1 MKKNSSGLS
10 LERIDEM
17 IARSA
22 SCLITR
28 VAGGIPKNSEPDLLA
43 IEEPLE
49 IRLGYQSPEQWTTR
63 SISITMRTPGNDFE
77 LAVGFLRGEGIVRS
91 KSDVAE
97 MHMPGPAGSN
107 VVRVDLSPGVKFDP
121 VRLDRNF
128 YTTSSC
134 GVCGKGSLDA
144 ISNQGFEAI
153 PQGIVQFP
161 SRLLDGLP
169 AALRRS
175 QVTFD
180 ETGGLH
186 AAALFSPN
194 GELLVV
200 REDVG
205 RHNAV
210 DKVAGFLLLEDT
222 LAPDGSALLVSGRAS
237 FELVQK
243 AISARIP
250 ILAAVGAPSTLAVEL
265 AREFDLTL
273 IGFVRDGRFNI
284 YSGEERIR
292 YEVTAAG

>member
-1 MKKNSSGLS
+1 MTP
-10 LERIDEM
+10 
-17 IARSA
+17 RSA
-22 SCLITR
+22 PCLITR
-28 VAGGIPKNSEPDLLA
+28 VVGGVPKNSEPDLLA

-49 IRLGYQSPEQWTTR
+49 IRLGYQALEQWTTR

-77 LAVGFLRGEGIVRS
+77 LAAGFLRGEGIVRS
-91 KSDVAE
+91 SSDIAG
-97 MHMPGPAGSN
+97 MHMPGPPGSN

-121 VRLDRNF
+121 VRLDRHF

-153 PQGIVQFP
+153 PQGTVQFP

-169 AALRRS
+169 TALRER

-180 ETGGLH
+180 QTGGLH
-186 AAALFSPN
+186 AAALFSPT
-194 GELLVV
+194 GKLLVV

-210 DKVAGFLLLEDT
+210 
-222 LAPDGSALLVSGRAS
+222 PDGSALLVSGRAS

-273 IGFVRDGRFNI
+273 IGFLRDGRFNI

>member
-1 MKKNSSGLS
+1 MANT
-10 LERIDEM
+10 
-17 IARSA
+17 SA
-22 SCLITR
+22 AYLIR
-28 VAGGIPKNSEPDLLA
+28 RVVAGVAGDSEPDLLA

-49 IRLGYQSPEQWTTR
+49 IRLGYQTPEQWTTR

-77 LAVGFLRGEGIVRS
+77 LAAGFLRGEGIVRNRN
-91 KSDVAE
+91 DIAR
-97 MHMPGPAGSN
+97 MQMPGAAGSN
-107 VVRVDLSPGVKFDP
+107 VVRVDLSPGVRFNP
-121 VRLDRNF
+121 IHLDRHF

-144 ISNQGFEAI
+144 ISNQGFDAV
-153 PQGIVQFP
+153 PRGSVRFP
-161 SRLLDGLP
+161 SRLLDSLP
-169 AALRRS
+169 AALRS
-175 QVTFD
+175 AQVTFD
-180 ETGGLH
+180 VTGGLH
-186 AAALFSPN
+186 AAALFAAT

-210 DKVAGFLLLEDT
+210 DKVAGFLLLEERPA
-222 LAPDGSALLVSGRAS
+222 LDGCALLVSGRAS

-243 AISARIP
+243 AIAARIP

-292 YEVTAAG
+292 YETPASG